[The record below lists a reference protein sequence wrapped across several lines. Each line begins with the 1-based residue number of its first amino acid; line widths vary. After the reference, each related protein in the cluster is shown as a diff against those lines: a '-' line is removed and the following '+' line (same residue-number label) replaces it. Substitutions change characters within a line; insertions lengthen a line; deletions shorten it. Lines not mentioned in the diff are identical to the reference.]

1 MDRSEIVT
9 LIGVTYQVDA
19 IGQRIPQEARR
30 EVFCQVSSVTA
41 SEFFEAG
48 RAGLQAQ
55 LRVVMF
61 APEYA
66 DEKTVEYKGK
76 RYGVYRTY
84 LAKDEMLELYLERKV
99 GA

>member
-1 MDRSEIVT
+1 MDRSEVVT
-9 LIGVTYQVDA
+9 LVKFTYAVDS
-19 IGQRIPQEARR
+19 IGQRIPQESRR
-30 EVFCQVSSVTA
+30 NVFCQVSSVTA

-55 LRVVMF
+55 LRISIF
-61 APEYA
+61 APEY
-66 DEKTVEYKGK
+66 EGETTVEYNGK

-84 LAKDEMLELYLERKV
+84 LAKDESLELYLERKV